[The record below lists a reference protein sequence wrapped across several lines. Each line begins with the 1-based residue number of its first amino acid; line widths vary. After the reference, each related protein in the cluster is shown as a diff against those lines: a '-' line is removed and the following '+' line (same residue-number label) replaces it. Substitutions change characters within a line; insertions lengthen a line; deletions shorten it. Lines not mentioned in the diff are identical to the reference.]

1 MSKFTTRLLII
12 LAICIAQNASLSP
25 TKVIL
30 TQRTRD
36 DRRNIQLVEFFTS
49 VPNLQDFTVCYW
61 LKSVNTTTRQSTF
74 SYAAP
79 NDPVAIAT
87 WIEPTIFGLQIRM
100 AISGKEVYSVPY
112 NIAYHHWYH
121 LCHSWEGSSG
131 RWLLYVDGEL
141 IGQGFDDT
149 GRPLLIP
156 GGGTV
161 VFGQQQNNFDF
172 SPDRPGGF
180 QSSAGVEGEMTL
192 MFFDSRPL
200 RHEIQS
206 LGASGNLKGEILG
219 TKLTSDIESNVW
231 EINPESVDCFNQ
243 PLGDIVAWGVT
254 QIELT
259 GGAIMA
265 QAKPSCGDF

>member
-1 MSKFTTRLLII
+1 MRSLII
-12 LAICIAQNASLSP
+12 LASCIAPIASLSP

-36 DRRNIQLVEFFTS
+36 DRRTIQLVEFLTT

-100 AISGKEVYSVPY
+100 ALSGKEVYSVAY

-121 LCHSWEGSSG
+121 LCHSWEGASG

-141 IGQGFDDT
+141 IGQGFDST
-149 GRPLLIP
+149 AQPLLIP

-161 VFGQQQNNFDF
+161 VFGQQQNNFDLG
-172 SPDRPGGF
+172 PERPGGF

-200 RHEIQS
+200 RHEVES
-206 LGASGNLKGEILG
+206 LGASGNIKGEILG
-219 TKLTSDIESNVW
+219 SKLTSDIERNVW
-231 EINPESVDCFNQ
+231 DVKPGSVDCFNQ
-243 PLGDIVAWGVT
+243 PQGDIVAWGIT
-254 QIELT
+254 QFELM
-259 GGAIMA
+259 GGALMVD
-265 QAKPSCGDF
+265 AKPSCGDF